1 MRKLGKHEKRHHERA
16 LKDEEDFDKDEA
28 SMPDKGN
35 TEGRWRVSVGWVSA
49 HDPGLSASLPDPPPM
64 PPLPD
69 PSPALSGHTAE
80 VWPFKG
86 GVELWDP
93 KSLRFLAQRTNSQI
107 PELGCHGKDSV

>member
-1 MRKLGKHEKRHHERA
+1 M
-16 LKDEEDFDKDEA
+16 KDEEDFNKDEM

-35 TEGRWRVSVGWVSA
+35 TKGRWHVSVRWDSA
-49 HDPGLSASLPDPPPM
+49 HDPDLSASLPDPSPM

-69 PSPALSGHTAE
+69 PSPPLSGHVAE

-93 KSLRFLAQRTNSQI
+93 KSLRFLAQRTNGQI